1 MNIGLLL
8 EQNQP
13 VQRTEQDLKDK
24 YTVRVQC
31 YAKMIIKLIYILDKL
46 NQLEKYSRVDWPD
59 MYHRIINEI
68 IM

>member
-59 MYHRIINEI
+59 MNHRIINEI

>member
-46 NQLEKYSRVDWPD
+46 NQLEKYSLVDWPD